1 MKIILSRK
9 GFDTNSGGF
18 ASPIFPNKTCY
29 SVPIPSKLNKK
40 RYSELDFI
48 YENEPIQQ
56 ILNDITHNRIKINGK
71 IKKCNYFDNKF
82 TCHLDPQ
89 LIQESRSTYLTFG

>member
-40 RYSELDFI
+40 NIVS
-48 YENEPIQQ
+48 
-56 ILNDITHNRIKINGK
+56 
-71 IKKCNYFDNKF
+71 
-82 TCHLDPQ
+82 
-89 LIQESRSTYLTFG
+89 